1 MRDKISKSDDSIDDF
16 ESFDGEEFDDV
27 GFISTQ
33 KNTRRSL
40 RKNIEEMLEAR
51 ALKRSISEIFDDEM

>member
-1 MRDKISKSDDSIDDF
+1 MRDKTAENVDTID
-16 ESFDGEEFDDV
+16 ELEGFDVEEFDEM

-51 ALKRSISEIFDDEM
+51 ALKRSISEVFDDEE